1 MKAFTNYL
9 TEATANWV
17 RPDDAALR
25 KEYQIEYKKHLIH
38 ELDTDV
44 FPTEQSFLDAIAKSK
59 VVTVTPAMDS
69 KIANR
74 SGTKSMA
81 DLLDLIKGYRSYPKF
96 RNEKT
101 LKALE
106 KLITSGKPVD
116 MPIVTKQGSYM
127 RVFAGNTRMDIAF
140 MHKINPK
147 VIMLELS
154 KN

>member
-1 MKAFTNYL
+1 VKAFTNYL

-44 FPTEQSFLDAIAKSK
+44 FPTEQSFLDAIAKAK

-69 KIANR
+69 RIANR
-74 SGTKSMA
+74 SNTTSM
-81 DLLDLIKGYRSYPKF
+81 DSLLNLIKGYRSYPKF

-147 VIMLELS
+147 VIMLELP

>member
-1 MKAFTNYL
+1 MKAFSNYL
-9 TEATANWV
+9 SEATANWV

-25 KEYQIEYKKHLIH
+25 KEYQIEYKKHLVH

-44 FPTEQSFLDAIAKSK
+44 FPTEQSFLDAIAKAK
-59 VVTVTPAMDS
+59 VVTVTPAMDN
-69 KIANR
+69 KIEDR
-74 SGTKSMA
+74 SQTKSMA
-81 DLLDLIKGYRSYPKF
+81 SLLGLIKGYRSYPKF

-106 KLITSGKPVD
+106 KRITSGEPVD
-116 MPIVTKQGSYM
+116 MAIVTKKGNHMQ
-127 RVFAGNTRMDIAF
+127 VFSGNTRMDIAF

-147 VIMLELS
+147 VIMLELP

>member
-1 MKAFTNYL
+1 MKAFSNYL
-9 TEATANWV
+9 VEATANWV

-38 ELDTDV
+38 ELDSDV

-59 VVTVTPAMDS
+59 VVTVTPAMDR

-74 SGTKSMA
+74 SGTRSMA

-147 VIMLELS
+147 VIMLELP